1 MPKWAKCK
9 ECGGEVVFDA
19 WIHLGGAVHS
29 AYENNLCTECE
40 GKDVDYTEEEDTTAE
55 GRTA

>member
-40 GKDVDYTEEEDTTAE
+40 GKDVDYTEEDDTEE